1 MYEGENIDRFGQV
14 VIPFSAKRVK
24 CLPGRVKCVYFD
36 KDNDSHRNDTGMTQ
50 SNCTSCNAA
59 LPANAKF
66 CPGCGAAIGRTA
78 MASNKS
84 TGLRDTLIV
93 VGALVVVAAGFFI
106 FRKGEPKPE
115 PPVTEQT
122 AGGQHPPVTDPSGM
136 PSEMPQLANL
146 PTDYAGLVDVG
157 NHKMDAGD
165 YALAAEC
172 YRRALAIDGS
182 NANVRTDYGACLH
195 GMGLPQ
201 RALDEFRKVLA
212 QDAMHT
218 ICIFNMG
225 VIFADMKQKDSAK
238 FYWNRYLQM
247 DPHGSAAEAAQK
259 LLKDL
264 DSL

>member
-1 MYEGENIDRFGQV
+1 
-14 VIPFSAKRVK
+14 
-24 CLPGRVKCVYFD
+24 
-36 KDNDSHRNDTGMTQ
+36 MTN
-50 SNCTSCNAA
+50 STCSSCNAT
-59 LPANAKF
+59 LPVNAKF
-66 CPGCGAAIGRTA
+66 CPGCGAAIGQMGA
-78 MASNKS
+78 GASKS

-93 VGALVVVAAGFFI
+93 IGALVLVAAGFFA
-106 FRKGEPKPE
+106 FREGEPKPE
-115 PPVTEQT
+115 PPVVEQT
-122 AGGQHPPVTDPSGM
+122 GGAQHPPVTDPNGM
-136 PSEMPQLANL
+136 PAQMPQLANL
-146 PTDYAGLVDVG
+146 PTDYPGLVDAG
-157 NHKMDAGD
+157 NHNMDAGD

-212 QDAMHT
+212 QDPAHT

-225 VIFADMKQKDSAK
+225 IIFADIKQKDSAR